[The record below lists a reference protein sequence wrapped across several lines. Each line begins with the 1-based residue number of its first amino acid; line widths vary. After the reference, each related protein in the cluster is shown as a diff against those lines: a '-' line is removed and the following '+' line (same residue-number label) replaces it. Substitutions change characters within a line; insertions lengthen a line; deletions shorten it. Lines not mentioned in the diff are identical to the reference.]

1 VSNPLL
7 FADEVR
13 DSGGEENGEI
23 SGDPVKA
30 NLSSRVHSCFDAHP
44 MSQANCW
51 RSVVESRHAAHLVF
65 EFIPIGVISGRCAR
79 RASKSNAALCSSPT
93 ETLAGED
100 AGDSDALPTLSTSTD
115 SFSCAAEL
123 ALRLAFPARRLTVI
137 LEQQRSI
144 TESKTGI

>member
-1 VSNPLL
+1 MGSTPPHEMPAQIRSDKSLRKDCRNTKRVLQRTVTSLRTSARMTERMLAGDGGGNGGN
-7 FADEVR
+7 
-13 DSGGEENGEI
+13 SGG
-23 SGDPVKA
+23 S
-30 NLSSRVHSCFDAHP
+30 
-44 MSQANCW
+44 
-51 RSVVESRHAAHLVF
+51 
-65 EFIPIGVISGRCAR
+65 
-79 RASKSNAALCSSPT
+79 ASALCSSPT

-123 ALRLAFPARRLTVI
+123 ALRLASPARRLTVI